1 MRSKPFARVIAA
13 ALCAA
18 VAGCATDSTGPG
30 GPVPGIISASV
41 VDVRSSGDGFT
52 ILADGVGGTS
62 GADDPVGRFYLI
74 TSRARPVLVHRTDG
88 SVRNGT
94 VDDIVP
100 GVTVRA
106 WLTGVE
112 LRSAPPQYPTT
123 RIDVIPAGGR

>member
-1 MRSKPFARVIAA
+1 MRSMPFARVIAA

-18 VAGCATDSTGPG
+18 VTGCATDATEPG

-41 VDVRSSGDGFT
+41 VEVRSSGDSFS
-52 ILADGVGGTS
+52 ILADSVGGTS
-62 GADDPVGRFYLI
+62 DADDPESRFYLI
-74 TSRARPVLVHRTDG
+74 TSRAQRVLVHHPDG
-88 SVRNGT
+88 SVRNGS

-112 LRSAPPQYPTT
+112 LRSLPPQYPTT
-123 RIDVIPAGGR
+123 RIDVIPAGER